1 MFMILTANGKKRIPV
16 IRKRMLLCIF
26 ACAWIFSSCL
36 RPMVTITDVYYIH
49 NDLDKPVSLIPSFS
63 VAWDTCATGE
73 FVRVWCSDERIAI
86 PANKTIRLH
95 PIDRDFDYPGAHRI
109 EPGHILGSMTRL
121 VCDNDTVVWE
131 SQYGHMFTSDEIYSI
146 YNKNNWKTVS
156 DKNRPNTYHSTFNII
171 QSAIE
176 GREQP

>member
-1 MFMILTANGKKRIPV
+1 M
-16 IRKRMLLCIF
+16 F

-95 PIDRDFDYPGAHRI
+95 PIDRDFDYSGAHRI
-109 EPGHILGSMTRL
+109 EPGHILGSMTKL